1 MWAAV
6 SQLEQMASLPVNADR
21 TRSLPGRTAAP
32 AGVGLLLKAFQI
44 LDLFSDVRPAWTQ
57 AELARSTGLP
67 RSTLSR
73 LVRFLCGRN
82 YLFEQR
88 GRYTLGFGAIDLGR
102 RAQVQFNLVDL
113 CSDLLEELAQA
124 TAETVILTGYDDAR
138 ASVVCLA
145 QIPSRQ
151 GGLRVFE
158 NIGTAYPLHSGAT
171 AKAVLAFLPED
182 QLNTVVAGEIT
193 PLNPASKTSREALR
207 KHLAEI
213 KRSGYAVTREET
225 YPGVIGVAVP
235 ILTARHQ
242 PLGSIAVAAPLHRMR
257 QREIADHARRL
268 LELGRCVTGRL
279 GGSM

>member
-1 MWAAV
+1 MWAV
-6 SQLEQMASLPVNADR
+6 VPQLEQMPSLPVNNQR
-21 TRSLPGRTAAP
+21 TRSSPDAKAP

-44 LDLFSDVRPAWTQ
+44 LDLFSDEHPAWTQ
-57 AELARSTGLP
+57 PEIARTTGLP

-82 YLFEQR
+82 YLSEQH

-151 GGLRVFE
+151 GGLQVFE
-158 NIGTAYPLHSGAT
+158 HIGTAYPLHSGAT

-182 QLNTVVAGEIT
+182 ELNRVLAGDIT
-193 PLNPASKTSREALR
+193 PLNPASKTSHEALK
-207 KHLAEI
+207 KHLVEI
-213 KRSGYAVTREET
+213 RKTGYAVTREET
-225 YPGVIGVAVP
+225 YPGVAGVAVP
-235 ILTARHQ
+235 ILTARRQ

-257 QREIADHARRL
+257 QREVADHARRL
-268 LELGRCVTGRL
+268 LKLGLSVAGRL
-279 GGSM
+279 GGSS

>member
-1 MWAAV
+1 MP
-6 SQLEQMASLPVNADR
+6 SLPVNTQR
-21 TRSLPGRTAAP
+21 TRSSPGPKAP

-44 LDLFSDVRPAWTQ
+44 LDLFSDEQPAWTQ
-57 AELARSTGLP
+57 AEIARSTGLP

-124 TAETVILTGYDDAR
+124 TAETVIVTGYDDAR

-182 QLNTVVAGEIT
+182 QLNAVVAGDIT
-193 PLNPASKTSREALR
+193 PLNPASKTSREVLR

-213 KRSGYAVTREET
+213 RKSGYAVTREET
-225 YPGVIGVAVP
+225 YPGVVGVAVP
-235 ILTARHQ
+235 ILTARRQ

-257 QREIADHARRL
+257 EREVADHAQRL
-268 LELGRCVTGRL
+268 LELGRRVAGRL
-279 GGSM
+279 DGSL